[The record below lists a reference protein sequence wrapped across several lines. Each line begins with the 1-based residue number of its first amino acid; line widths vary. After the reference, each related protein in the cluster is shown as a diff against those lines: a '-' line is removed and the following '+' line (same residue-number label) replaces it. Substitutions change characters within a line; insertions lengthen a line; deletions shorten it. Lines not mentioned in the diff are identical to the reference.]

1 MNLTDQHNHIIRLTN
16 AARSLVWAIE
26 QGRNPENE
34 IRKLKRVIRRGRVKP
49 RRGVELSDLVAALE
63 AVKRID
69 FITNKK

>member
-1 MNLTDQHNHIIRLTN
+1 MNLIDQFHHTQALTN

-63 AVKRID
+63 AAQRID
-69 FITNKK
+69 L

>member
-1 MNLTDQHNHIIRLTN
+1 MNLTDQHNHITRLTN
-16 AARSLVWAIE
+16 AARHLIRAIE

-63 AVKRID
+63 AAQRID
-69 FITNKK
+69 L